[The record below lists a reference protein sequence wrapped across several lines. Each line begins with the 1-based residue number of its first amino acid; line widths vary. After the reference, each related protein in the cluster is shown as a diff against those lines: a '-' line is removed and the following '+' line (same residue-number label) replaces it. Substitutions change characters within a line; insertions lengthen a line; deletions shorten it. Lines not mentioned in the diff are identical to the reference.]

1 MKSFLIKIGL
11 FIVILAGI
19 DVASGF
25 LFRYLETNTRGG
37 MTLRDRYI
45 SRELNKDIIIYG
57 SSRCVHHYNP
67 SIFEDS
73 LGLSCYNAGQ
83 DGNGII
89 LSYGR
94 LLMQNHRMVP
104 KMIICDINPEFDLLA
119 GDNHRYLQWLKTYY
133 DEDGIKNIFDA
144 VDKMEQYKMMSMLYR
159 YNSRF
164 LEIATDFIHPL
175 YNPEPNGFV
184 PQSDGMDKRKIKQK
198 DKKESFE
205 FDPVKIYHLE
215 RFIDE
220 GAESRLVFVIS
231 PIWYGMDEDVLQPL
245 REICHRKGIILLE
258 FENSDKYVH
267 NDYYF
272 HDGNH
277 MSKRGADEFSKEV
290 VEYLK
295 KMYDDVL

>member
-1 MKSFLIKIGL
+1 MKSFLFKIVL
-11 FIVILAGI
+11 FMALLATI
-19 DVASGF
+19 DIACGH
-25 LFRYLETNTRGG
+25 LFRYMEFNTKGG

-45 SRELNKDIIIYG
+45 SRELDKDIIIYG

-67 SIFEDS
+67 IIFEDS

-94 LLMQNHRMVP
+94 LIMQNRRRVP
-104 KMIICDINPEFDLLA
+104 EIIICDINPEFDLLM
-119 GDNHRYLQWLKTYY
+119 GDNHRYLQWLKSYY
-133 DEDGIKNIFDA
+133 NEDGVKGIFDTI
-144 VDKMEQYKMMSMLYR
+144 DSNEQYKMLSQLYR

-164 LEIATDFIHPL
+164 LEITTDYIHPL
-175 YNPEPNGFV
+175 FYPEPNGFV
-184 PQSDGMDKRKIKQK
+184 PQSNGMNKSKIKQK
-198 DKKESFE
+198 KEHE
-205 FDPVKIYHLE
+205 TYEYDPVKIQYLE

-220 GAESRLVFVIS
+220 CRGSKLIFTVS
-231 PIWYGMDEDVLQPL
+231 PIWYGMDESMLLPL
-245 REICHRKGIILLE
+245 RELCLRKGIALLE
-258 FENSDKYVH
+258 FENSEKYVH

-277 MSKRGADEFSKEV
+277 MSIRGADEFSGEV

-295 KMYDDVL
+295 NL